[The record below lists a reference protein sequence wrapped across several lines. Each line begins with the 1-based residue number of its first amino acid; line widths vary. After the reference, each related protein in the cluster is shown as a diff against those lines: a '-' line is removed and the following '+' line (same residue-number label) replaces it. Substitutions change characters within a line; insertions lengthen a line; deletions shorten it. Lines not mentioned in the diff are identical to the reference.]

1 MRSGTRFIKM
11 TMAPEKI
18 PEEPEPAIARPTM
31 KTVELGGAAQ
41 MIEPITKRAMEEI
54 KYMWGYRR
62 CRFCR

>member
-1 MRSGTRFIKM
+1 M

-31 KTVELGGAAQ
+31 KAVELGAAPQ

-54 KYMWGYRR
+54 KIYVGL
-62 CRFCR
+62 